1 MLKIVHDRFKQS
13 KKVAEMIMQE
23 FLAEFDEAIE
33 HNKDI
38 EALLSK
44 TTDVLNP
51 LVVINLLERIPDEVG
66 SWTLI
71 SIRF

>member
-51 LVVINLLERIPDEVG
+51 LVVMNLLERIPDEVG